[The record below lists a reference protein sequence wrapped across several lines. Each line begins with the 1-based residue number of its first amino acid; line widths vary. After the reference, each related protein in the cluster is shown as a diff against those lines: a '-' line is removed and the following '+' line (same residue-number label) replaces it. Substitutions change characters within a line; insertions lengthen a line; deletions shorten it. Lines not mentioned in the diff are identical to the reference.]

1 MEIIKITRGGKFD
14 QSIIYVCMETSQW
27 NPLVQLIYANKK
39 GEKNWEP
46 RAGSM
51 AQLIQCSPSKCKALN
66 SNPSPTKIRT
76 KVAFKGSTGRIKA
89 WQ

>member
-39 GEKNWEP
+39 RRKKIENQELGAWLNWYSAHLVSAKP
-46 RAGSM
+46 
-51 AQLIQCSPSKCKALN
+51 
-66 SNPSPTKIRT
+66 
-76 KVAFKGSTGRIKA
+76 
-89 WQ
+89 